1 MRNEKISRNYSTK
14 KHKEEAGMLWTDFER
29 FGRQIDPWRELERM
43 SRALARATAPSDGE
57 FPAVNLWV
65 AADGAT
71 ATMEIAGVEP
81 EETDISVAGRIL
93 TVRGSRRP
101 EEETKEDEQYHRR
114 ERWYGQFSRSLE
126 LPFTV
131 EADKV
136 KARYAKGVL
145 SVGLPRAEAE
155 KPRKIEIESVGGEQN
170 A

>member
-1 MRNEKISRNYSTK
+1 
-14 KHKEEAGMLWTDFER
+14 MLWTDFER

-43 SRALARATAPSDGE
+43 SRALARAATPPDGE

-71 ATMEIAGVEP
+71 ATMEIAGVDP
-81 EETDISVAGRIL
+81 EEIDISVAGKIL

-101 EEETKEDEQYHRR
+101 EEIKEDEQYHRR
-114 ERWYGQFSRSLE
+114 ERWHGQFSRSLE

-145 SVGLPRAEAE
+145 GVDMPRSEAE
-155 KPRKIEIESVGGEQN
+155 KPRKIEIKSVGGE
-170 A
+170 